1 MSDEATTV
9 VADEAPVAVKPAKA
23 KRTAKKAATKKSV
36 KKVVKKAK
44 AAANGKPA
52 KKAKREGLSQF
63 GAALKV
69 LAGRSKPMT
78 VGEIM
83 EAITSKGLWSS
94 PGGATP
100 NATLSAALQR
110 DVGKGKDARIKKV
123 GPGQFLL
130 KK

>member
-1 MSDEATTV
+1 MSDVAETTA
-9 VADEAPVAVKPAKA
+9 VADAPVAATKPAA
-23 KRTAKKAATKKSV
+23 KRTPKKATAKKSA
-36 KKVVKKAK
+36 KKVAKK

-52 KKAKREGLSQF
+52 KAKGEKGLSQF

-83 EAITSKGLWSS
+83 EAIAEKKHWSS

-110 DVGKGKDARIKKV
+110 DIGKGKDARVKKV

>member
-1 MSDEATTV
+1 MLD
-9 VADEAPVAVKPAKA
+9 ADLTLPGLGNVPPAPKGSPAA
-23 KRTAKKAATKKSV
+23 KRTAKKAVAKKSV
-36 KKVVKKAK
+36 KKVK

-52 KKAKREGLSQF
+52 KAKREGLSQF

-110 DVGKGKDARIKKV
+110 DIGKGKDARIKKV